1 MVEEKKDVQVE
12 LIETKKENKNFELS
26 DALKLITPGTSL
38 RTAIEGVKK
47 AKTGGLIVIY
57 NDKLENLFEGGFKI
71 NSKFTP
77 QRIIELGKMDGAIII
92 SKDLKKILYANVLLT
107 PNNSLPSNET
117 GTRHKAAERIAKQT
131 GTIVVC
137 ISQRRDEIS
146 LFYGNLKYIIK
157 ETDEIIR
164 RASSILQIIEKHR
177 EIFDKNLNE
186 LNLEEIKKKPR
197 TIKALYL
204 IQRGMILIKVS
215 NTLKDYLIELGNE
228 GIIVKSRLKE
238 LLYGVEEQLNLTL
251 KDYSKIGFLKSYK
264 ILSLLSYD
272 DLLNLENIKECL
284 GISEDFHFSRGFRIL
299 ENNNLSEENISILV
313 SNFKNLQKI
322 LDLKKEDLIPIFGEE
337 KTNII
342 LDKINHIKIAQ

>member
-1 MVEEKKDVQVE
+1 MVDEKKDVQVE
-12 LIETKKENKNFELS
+12 LIKNNKENKNFELS

-47 AKTGGLIVIY
+47 AKTGGLIVVY

-77 QRIIELGKMDGAIII
+77 QRIIELGKMDGAIIL

-131 GTIVVC
+131 GTVVVC

-146 LFYGNLKYIIK
+146 LFYGNLKYIIR

-186 LNLEEIKKKPR
+186 LNSEEIKKKPR
-197 TIKALYL
+197 IIKALYL

-228 GIIVKSRLKE
+228 GIIVKSRLRE
-238 LLYGVEEQLNLTL
+238 LLYSVEEQLNLTL

-272 DLLNLENIKECL
+272 DLLNLDNIKECL
-284 GISEDFHFSRGFRIL
+284 GISEDFCLSRGFRIL
-299 ENNNLSEENISILV
+299 TNNNLAEENISILV
-313 SNFKNLQKI
+313 SNFKNLQTI
-322 LDLKKEDLIPIFGEE
+322 LDLKKENLTPLFGEE
-337 KTNII
+337 KTDII
-342 LDKINHIKIAQ
+342 LDKISHIKTT